1 MDVEVTRSGQATVV
15 VPKGELDLAGSNQLK
30 ETLTSLIDKGQ
41 AELVLDLTAT
51 SYVDSSGL
59 AALVE
64 GMKRARANGG
74 DIKLCGL
81 QPDVRSIFD
90 MTRLIKVLDV
100 FLTRA
105 EAVAA
110 WG

>member
-1 MDVEVTRSGQATVV
+1 MAVLGHRSV
-15 VPKGELDLAGSNQLK
+15 LARSHDQEAIVGVWPHGNSEGRQLPFDKAFFAGGANDIRGWLARTLGPGSYSNPSFI
-30 ETLTSLIDKGQ
+30 E
-41 AELVLDLTAT
+41 
-51 SYVDSSGL
+51 
-59 AALVE
+59 
-64 GMKRARANGG
+64 NGG

-90 MTRLIKVLDV
+90 LTRLIKVLDV

>member
-1 MDVEVTRSGQATVV
+1 MDIEVTRSGQATVV
-15 VPKGELDLAGSNQLK
+15 MPKGELDLAAATQLK
-30 ETLTSLIDKGQ
+30 ETLASLIDKGQ
-41 AELVLDLTAT
+41 AELVLDLTAM

-59 AALVE
+59 AALVD

-90 MTRLIKVLDV
+90 MTRLIKVMEV

>member
-1 MDVEVTRSGQATVV
+1 

-51 SYVDSSGL
+51 SYVNSSGL

-90 MTRLIKVLDV
+90 ITRLIKVLDV